1 MPVYAY
7 KGVTQTGRNTRGF
20 VDADSARTA
29 RAKLRRDGVFLTD
42 LSESATQA
50 PSGPRAPSDAKSRN
64 VSLGLARFQRISP
77 LDLALATRQL
87 STLIGAG
94 VPLVQGLSALAEQAE
109 SARLKGVIGQIR
121 DRVNE
126 GSTLGDAMAQAG
138 PFSDLYVGMVRA
150 GEAGGALEQV
160 LARLAE
166 YLESEVRLRN
176 KVGSILIYPSV
187 MFGFALI
194 VVGVLVTVVLPQITE
209 LLASL
214 NQPLPFY
221 TRAIIEM
228 ARFMKT
234 YWWAVAAAML
244 MVVMLLRALL
254 RTQAGRA
261 NFDRLKLRLP
271 VVGRVVRL
279 IAISRFTRTLSTLL
293 AGGLPIVRA
302 LDTAKHVANNVVL
315 GAAIDAARD
324 SVTEGQS
331 LAQPLRAS
339 GEFPPIVVHMVE
351 VGERSGELESMLE
364 KVAQTYEDQVETSVT
379 RLTALLEPMLILLMV
394 GIVMFIIAA
403 TLVPLLQ
410 ITSSI
415 GR

>member
-7 KGVTQTGRNTRGF
+7 KGVTEAGRNTRGF
-20 VDADSARTA
+20 VDADSARAA
-29 RAKLRRDGVFLTD
+29 RSKLRRDGVFLTD
-42 LSESATQA
+42 LSESAAEKQSA
-50 PSGPRAPSDAKSRN
+50 ASPGASRN
-64 VSLGLARFQRISP
+64 ISFDLSRLRRVSP

-94 VPLVQGLSALAEQAE
+94 VPLVQALAALAEQVE
-109 SARLKGVIGQIR
+109 GARLKGVIGQIK

-126 GSTLGDAMAQAG
+126 GSTLGDAMAGAG
-138 PFSDLYVGMVRA
+138 VFSDLYVGMVRA

-166 YLESEVRLRN
+166 YLESQVRLRN

-187 MFGFALI
+187 MFGFALV

-221 TRAIIEM
+221 TRAIIEA
-228 ARFMKT
+228 ARFMRS
-234 YWWAVAAAML
+234 YWWTVVLAIGMIAIVIRAV
-244 MVVMLLRALL
+244 L

-271 VVGRVVRL
+271 VVGRTVRL
-279 IAISRFTRTLSTLL
+279 LAISRFTRTLSTLL
-293 AGGLPIVRA
+293 AGGLPIVSA

-315 GAAIDAARD
+315 GRAIDAARD

-394 GIVMFIIAA
+394 GLVMFIIAA

-415 GR
+415 GK